1 MSIKVKRMDA
11 VLESQEIENLSQR
24 KLIAWVIFATLFLA
38 LLGAI
43 AYYFMVYRYYQSTD
57 NAYVQAD
64 VTWLMPKIS
73 GEVIELKVKDNQ
85 FVKQGE
91 VLALIDHRD
100 YQARYDQARS
110 MVDLKTAAIAIHSE
124 NEKSAQFSIQEAESN
139 VNTAQAELTRLQS
152 DYLRYKQLLN
162 DGVITRQRFETVD
175 SQYISARAQLAR
187 SQAMLNTAKAQYGS
201 VQASRAQILAD
212 LGNAKATANLYQVDL
227 SAAQLV
233 APVSGNVGSLS
244 IQVGSRISPQSRV
257 LAIIP
262 ENSIFVEANF
272 KETQIENMHQG
283 QKVQVKL
290 DAYPNISYSGVIE
303 SFSPASGATFSM
315 MPSDNATGNFNKVV
329 QRIPV
334 RIALETHP
342 QIELVKPGMSVIAK
356 VDLRS

>member
-1 MSIKVKRMDA
+1 MEA
-11 VLESQEIENLSQR
+11 VLESQDVDHLSRR
-24 KLIAWVIFATLFLA
+24 KIVAWIIFGALFVA
-38 LLGAI
+38 LMLCV

-73 GEVIELKVKDNQ
+73 GEVIQLKVKDNQ
-85 FVKQGE
+85 FVKQGD

-110 MVDLKTAAIAIHSE
+110 MVDLKTAAIAIHTE
-124 NEKSAQFSIQEAESN
+124 NEKSAQFSIEEALSN
-139 VNTAQAELTRLQS
+139 VNAAQAELGRLEA
-152 DYLRYKQLLN
+152 DYLRYQQLLG
-162 DGVITRQRFETVD
+162 DGVITRQRFETIE
-175 SQYISARAQLAR
+175 SQYVSARAQLAR

-201 VQASRAQILAD
+201 VQAGRAQIMAD
-212 LGNAKATANLYQVDL
+212 LNNAKATVNLYQVDL
-227 SAAQLV
+227 NAAKLM
-233 APVSGNVGSLS
+233 APVSGNIGSLS
-244 IQVGSRISPQSRV
+244 IQLGSRVTPQSRV

-262 ENSIFVEANF
+262 ENSVFVEANF
-272 KETQIENMHQG
+272 KETQIEKMHKG

-290 DAYPNISYSGVIE
+290 DAYPNLTYRGIID

-329 QRIPV
+329 QRIPI
-334 RIALETHP
+334 RIVLEPHP